1 MLTRILF
8 LASLAAV
15 PASGSSPSSAVP
27 PSPQPEGTPSTAT
40 ITLTSPSA
48 PPAPSKRPAS
58 PCASDP
64 LYRAFDYWLGT
75 WDVYPTGRPR
85 SGPPSEN
92 VVTSEY
98 GGCVV
103 QERWKGADGSAG
115 SSFNIY
121 DRVTK
126 QWHQIWVDASG
137 ELARLHGG
145 PDARGN
151 LVYLGE
157 RPARP
162 DEVGPVPTRLTFE
175 RLGPDTVRQF
185 GEASKDGG
193 KTWILTFDLTYY
205 RRGSKAAAG
214 GS

>member
-1 MLTRILF
+1 
-8 LASLAAV
+8 LAALAAL
-15 PASGSSPSSAVP
+15 PAFAAP
-27 PSPQPEGTPSTAT
+27 
-40 ITLTSPSA
+40 PSA
-48 PPAPSKRPAS
+48 PPAPRPEGAPSTATIVLSSPSAAPARPAS

-64 LYRAFDYWLGT
+64 RYRAFDYWLGT
-75 WDVYPTGRPR
+75 WDVYPTGQPR
-85 SGPPSEN
+85 SGPASEN

-103 QERWKGADGSAG
+103 QEHWTGADGSSG
-115 SSFNIY
+115 TSFNLY
-121 DRVTK
+121 DRATK
-126 QWHQIWVDASG
+126 EWHQIWVDAG
-137 ELARLHGG
+137 GRLAHLRGG

-162 DEVGPVPTRLTFE
+162 DEVGPVPTRLSFE

-193 KTWILTFDLTYY
+193 KTWIITFDLTYY
-205 RRGSKAAAG
+205 RRGSAAG
-214 GS
+214 S